1 MPKGRRWR
9 VLQQTCNMTPCSPY
23 RSTGHSS
30 TSSTSRPLPAG
41 SDTSA
46 RSGRDDPV
54 PPTAPAA
61 PDTIPTGKVIQ
72 GKRVPSST
80 KVAALGHLLGRE
92 PQALQG
98 PGKSRRT
105 SRRTHHRSIPWYNF
119 MATPHPFRTHA
130 NTHSAPIIP
139 HEDGPPPHRIR
150 ETPQTPPEQSFRRR
164 EDYSRAP
171 AAAFGGPL
179 PTPPRRRLPGPFDPA
194 PADLVHMPPA
204 APTDTGA
211 DPAPRPP
218 SGAPPTDRQPRGRRP
233 FRRPGK
239 DR

>member
-1 MPKGRRWR
+1 
-9 VLQQTCNMTPCSPY
+9 MTPCSSY
-23 RSTGHSS
+23 RPANHIS

-41 SDTSA
+41 SDTNT
-46 RSGRDDPV
+46 RPDRDDPV
-54 PPTAPAA
+54 PRPLQRPRTRSPS
-61 PDTIPTGKVIQ
+61 GKVIQ
-72 GKRVPSST
+72 GKRVSSTT

-92 PQALQG
+92 PQTLQD
-98 PGKSRRT
+98 PRKSRQAA
-105 SRRTHHRSIPWYNF
+105 RRTHHRSIPWYNF
-119 MATPHPFRTHA
+119 MATPRSFRTHA

-139 HEDGPPPHRIR
+139 HGDGPPPYRIR
-150 ETPQTPPEQSFRRR
+150 EIPQTHPEQPFRRR
-164 EDYSRAP
+164 EYYSRAP
-171 AAAFGGPL
+171 AAALGGPL

-194 PADLVHMPPA
+194 PADLVHMHPA